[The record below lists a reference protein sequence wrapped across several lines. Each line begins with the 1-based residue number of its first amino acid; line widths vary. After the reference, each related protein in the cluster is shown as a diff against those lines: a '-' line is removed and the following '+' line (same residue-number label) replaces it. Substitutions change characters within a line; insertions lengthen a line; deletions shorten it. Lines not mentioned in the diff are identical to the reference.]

1 MKSYAIALS
10 AILLSACGAQPGA
23 RPEGVQ
29 VSGEVRAKCQRE
41 AMAIYPVAYKME
53 APPIA
58 TRPTRP
64 TTAFD
69 PGPPTPEDTNATA
82 RLDRINACLRNAA
95 GQKE

>member
-41 AMAIYPVAYKME
+41 AMAVYPVAYKME
-53 APPIA
+53 ARSAPMTPP
-58 TRPTRP
+58 RSP
-64 TTAFD
+64 TAFD
-69 PGPPTPEDTNATA
+69 PPPPPPEDTNAAA
-82 RLDRINACLRNAA
+82 RLDSINACVRNAA
-95 GQKE
+95 GEKN

>member
-29 VSGEVRAKCQRE
+29 VSGEVRAKCQRD
-41 AMAIYPVAYKME
+41 AMTMYPVAYKMGG
-53 APPIA
+53 APISSQPP
-58 TRPTRP
+58 RSP
-64 TTAFD
+64 TAFD
-69 PGPPTPEDTNATA
+69 PPPPPPEDTNAAA
-82 RLDRINACLRNAA
+82 RLDWINACLRNAA